1 MNELTIL
8 DLHCTCCS
16 LNCRLHVEAR
26 GLEIG
31 EIITLKGHS
40 CPMGEEFAGKELL
53 LQD

>member
-8 DLHCTCCS
+8 DFHCTCCS
-16 LNCRLHVEAR
+16 LNCLLHLEAKD
-26 GLEIG
+26 G
-31 EIITLKGHS
+31 EIVTLKGHS

>member
-16 LNCRLHVEAR
+16 LNCLLHIEAR
-26 GLEIG
+26 GLEII
-31 EIITLKGHS
+31 ELKGHS
-40 CPMGEEFAGKELL
+40 CPRGEEFAGKELL

>member
-26 GLEIG
+26 GLEII
-31 EIITLKGHS
+31 EIKGHS